1 MAVLTI
7 AAVVGLSSAGG
18 AALAGFLVTSTDRL
32 GVSTSAGVSG
42 VSGTPATASPSETP
56 SPAASLPAPDT
67 TETPVAE
74 PVAPEPVA
82 PEPEP
87 APPPV
92 SPADTPCDTGV
103 TMSVWAHYDDDLLF
117 MNPRL
122 LEAFDAGRCVRTVFL
137 TGSDAGRGEHYAKGR
152 ELGILRAYNAMR
164 GAQGFWAEHR
174 VTLNSGVEI
183 SQWSPEDDPDIT
195 VVFLRLPDGAL
206 NGGGFRATGFV
217 TLPAL
222 VSGALASLAPIDGGT
237 PLTLDALTSSLS
249 ELIVA
254 YRVDQ
259 LYTHVPQGTEWA
271 GGDHPD
277 HSATGTVARAAWKAI
292 GFPADRVSY
301 AVGYRTQDLPANLS
315 GDLLARKVDAFRVYA
330 AQDSVVSCASAQA
343 CLAKPKFGAWLQRH
357 YTKAEAEL
365 FPAG

>member
-1 MAVLTI
+1 MAILTI

-18 AALAGFLVTSTDRL
+18 ATLAGFLVSASDRL
-32 GVSTSAGVSG
+32 SVSTSAGSPG
-42 VSGTPATASPSETP
+42 GTATLPPAPTP
-56 SPAASLPAPDT
+56 VPAASLPVPDT
-67 TETPVAE
+67 TATPVAE
-74 PVAPEPVA
+74 PEPVA

-87 APPPV
+87 APAPPPV
-92 SPADTPCDTGV
+92 SPAETPCDTGV

-152 ELGILRAYNAMR
+152 ELGILRAYNTMR

-195 VVFLRLPDGAL
+195 VVFLRLPDGAM
-206 NGGGFRATGFV
+206 NGAGFRATGFV

-222 VSGALASLAPIDGGT
+222 VSGALTSLAPIDGGT

-249 ELIVA
+249 ELIIA
-254 YRVDQ
+254 YRADQ

-277 HSATGTVARAAWKAI
+277 HSATGTVTRAAWQAV

-301 AVGYRTQDLPANLS
+301 AVGYRTKDLPVNLS
-315 GDLLARKVDAFRVYA
+315 GDLLARKIDAFRVYA

-343 CLAKPKFGAWLQRH
+343 CLDKPKFGAWLQRQ
-357 YTKAEAEL
+357 YAKTDGEL